1 MRERVQILQELP
13 GLAQADPAALAV
25 LAGHL
30 HPREFKDEL
39 ICREG
44 EVADRLWILAE
55 GTAEVLKRS
64 PSGRDRVVASLV
76 PVSLFGHV
84 ALFTSAGRTATIRAK
99 GRVELLQMSSTEAH
113 ILLRTAPHGVS
124 GPFRRALIVALSQQL
139 TAATQTLWRL
149 ADHVGATEQLPLE
162 ETERALLSAG
172 ANV

>member
-1 MRERVQILQELP
+1 MQILQALP
-13 GLAQADPAALAV
+13 GLADTDPVALET

-30 HPREFKDEL
+30 RPRTLKDEV

-44 EVADRLWILAE
+44 DVADRLWILAE

-64 PSGRDRVVASLV
+64 TSGRDRVVAALA